1 MFGVRDM
8 LVGKLGTGTYRL
20 VGKRDKSFWPRIMHA
35 ATWKVQGVMGT
46 PRWDPQPSPRVRRG
60 SRKLW

>member
-20 VGKRDKSFWPRIMHA
+20 VGKRDKSFWPRMMHA

-46 PRWDPQPSPRVRRG
+46 QVGHSA
-60 SRKLW
+60 